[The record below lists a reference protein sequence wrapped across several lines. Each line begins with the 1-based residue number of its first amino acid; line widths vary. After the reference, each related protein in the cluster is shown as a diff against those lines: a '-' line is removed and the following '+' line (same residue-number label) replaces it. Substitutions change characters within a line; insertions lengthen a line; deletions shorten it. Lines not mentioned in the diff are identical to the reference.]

1 MFYQGAALG
10 KGKPQMNENFMELVE
25 AYLLDMEARGRSKTS
40 IDSYRVILAGLQE
53 FLEQQEGVELGAD
66 TAENWRR
73 YLEENG
79 YSRRTINK
87 RISVLNGFV
96 QFLGKREW
104 QYTGPF
110 TLPDRDIQPEL
121 VRTEYLRLLQ
131 AAKRLE
137 RERTYL
143 LVKAIG
149 GAGIRLQ
156 ELPQLT
162 VEAVR
167 SGRAHLEHYGC
178 HRMIRLPDMFCEE
191 LLNFTHR
198 SGITEG
204 PVFITRDGTPM
215 TRTGV
220 WNSINA
226 ICHEA
231 QVAPEKANPR
241 CLWKLYQS
249 TYQTIH
255 DNIVALT
262 DQAYDRML
270 EQEELTIGWNA

>member
-1 MFYQGAALG
+1 
-10 KGKPQMNENFMELVE
+10 MNENFMELVE

-66 TAENWRR
+66 TAENWRS

-143 LVKAIG
+143 WSKRLVGQASVY
-149 GAGIRLQ
+149 RN
-156 ELPQLT
+156 
-162 VEAVR
+162 
-167 SGRAHLEHYGC
+167 C
-178 HRMIRLPDMFCEE
+178 HSLR
-191 LLNFTHR
+191 
-198 SGITEG
+198 
-204 PVFITRDGTPM
+204 
-215 TRTGV
+215 
-220 WNSINA
+220 
-226 ICHEA
+226 
-231 QVAPEKANPR
+231 
-241 CLWKLYQS
+241 
-249 TYQTIH
+249 
-255 DNIVALT
+255 
-262 DQAYDRML
+262 
-270 EQEELTIGWNA
+270 